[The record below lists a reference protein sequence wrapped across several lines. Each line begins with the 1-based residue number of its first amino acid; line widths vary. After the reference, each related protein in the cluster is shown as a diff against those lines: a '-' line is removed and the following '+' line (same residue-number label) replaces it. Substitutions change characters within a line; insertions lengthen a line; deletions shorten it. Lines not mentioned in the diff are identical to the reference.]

1 MRVVDVLTGE
11 HGVFHFLVEQLD
23 DAVGHCT
30 TVAELRAAAA
40 PMAISLIGHAR
51 IEEATLF
58 APLERELGLST
69 TGPLHCLREEH
80 QELDRVVRTMLAQR
94 ELGPLRA
101 GVRELLDLTR
111 KHLGREETVLF
122 AAANEALAV
131 GRNEQLGLDWAR
143 ARGITGI
150 VRGGA

>member
-30 TVAELRAAAA
+30 TLVELRAAAA
-40 PMAISLIGHAR
+40 PMAIALLGHAR

-58 APLERELGLST
+58 APLERELGLGT

-80 QELDRVVRTMLAQR
+80 QEMDRVVKAMFAQR
-94 ELGPLRA
+94 ELPALRA
-101 GVRELLDLTR
+101 GVRELVELTR

-131 GRNEQLGLDWAR
+131 GRSEQLGAEWAR

-150 VRGGA
+150 IRGGA

>member
-1 MRVVDVLTGE
+1 MRVVDALTGE

-30 TVAELRAAAA
+30 RLVAVRAAAA
-40 PMAISLIGHAR
+40 PMAIALLGHAR

-58 APLERELGLST
+58 APLERELGLGT

-80 QELDRVVRTMLAQR
+80 QEMDRVVKAMFAQR
-94 ELGPLRA
+94 ELAPLRT
-101 GVRELLDLTR
+101 GVRDLLDLTR

-131 GRNEQLGLDWAR
+131 ARNEQLGAEWAR
-143 ARGITGI
+143 ARGI
-150 VRGGA
+150 VRGGGAA